1 MTHEISWKKILRF
14 RIREKNMMNSLIEQK
29 IVENIESHHQQ
40 PHLRNLIN
48 LVIAI
53 LPRPLKTNFQ
63 ICTTVFP
70 GNPEMEL
77 KLISMTLIVPL
88 QVSQLLSQ
96 MSLSKALIKQQRA
109 KICSDADKLKLVEFW
124 QPQFLVN
131 SFLGLNYVFSV
142 DQISESLIYLL
153 KFEWFYQKKYILYTQ
168 KTVCKKLGQATQ

>member
-1 MTHEISWKKILRF
+1 MKKIGRF
-14 RIREKNMMNSLIEQK
+14 RIREKHVMNSLLEQK
-29 IVENIESHHQQ
+29 IVENIGSNHQ

-96 MSLSKALIKQQRA
+96 MSLSKALIKQERP
-109 KICSDADKLKLVEFW
+109 KVCCDADKLVEF
-124 QPQFLVN
+124 
-131 SFLGLNYVFSV
+131 
-142 DQISESLIYLL
+142 
-153 KFEWFYQKKYILYTQ
+153 
-168 KTVCKKLGQATQ
+168 

>member
-29 IVENIESHHQQ
+29 IVENIESHHQ

-124 QPQFLVN
+124 HAMKSAPGLAAPISCKQF
-131 SFLGLNYVFSV
+131 FGPEF
-142 DQISESLIYLL
+142 IC
-153 KFEWFYQKKYILYTQ
+153 F
-168 KTVCKKLGQATQ
+168 

>member
-29 IVENIESHHQQ
+29 IVENIESHHQ